1 MTQQDIARMTGV
13 SQATV
18 SLVLN
23 GRDDADVRIAPETR
37 ERVLQ
42 AIRSTGY
49 VADPIARRLAA
60 RHNRILGVF
69 TYESV
74 FPAGL
79 GDFYH
84 PFLAGIEECAERVG
98 CDLLLLTSAPVIDG
112 RRRIFHQDNRL
123 RLADGCVLLGRSL
136 DPAELAR
143 LLAEGQPFVSV
154 GRRDDA
160 GGPVPYVGADY
171 PGATAAQ
178 VRAAVALGHRR
189 LAYVGE
195 GAGPESHADRLRG
208 FAAAVAEAE
217 VDGRHLAVGGS
228 SPGVAQ
234 SDVDGR
240 PLVIAGS
247 SPAVGLADPEGRRQA
262 VAGFSA
268 GAVLDAILAD
278 RRTCVFVEEFA
289 DGVVLAQLAV
299 ERGLRVPGDLSFV
312 ALGDPTRPAA
322 TDIDFTGYRIPR
334 REMGWQAV
342 EVLAAMLEGTT
353 AVTQRILPCEPV
365 AGATLAAVAHA

>member
-1 MTQQDIARMTGV
+1 VAVATTPRRVTQQDIARMTGV

-37 ERVLQ
+37 ERVLE

-60 RHNRILGVF
+60 RHNKILGVF

-74 FPAGL
+74 FPAGM

-84 PFLAGIEECAERVG
+84 PFLVGIEECAERVG
-98 CDLLLLTSAPVIDG
+98 CDLLLFTSAPVVDG

-123 RLADGCVLLGRSL
+123 RLADGCILLGQWL

-143 LLAEGQPFVSV
+143 LLDEGQPFVSV

-178 VRAAVALGHRR
+178 VRAAVELGHRR
-189 LAYVGE
+189 LVYVGE
-195 GAGPESHADRLRG
+195 GDTGPESHADRWRG
-208 FAAAVAEAE
+208 FVQAAGP
-217 VDGRHLAVGGS
+217 DGRRLAG
-228 SPGVAQ
+228 P
-234 SDVDGR
+234 D
-240 PLVIAGS
+240 
-247 SPAVGLADPEGRRQA
+247 
-262 VAGFSA
+262 
-268 GAVLDAILAD
+268 LDAIIAD
-278 RRTCVFVEEFA
+278 ERTCVFVEEFA
-289 DGVVLAQLAV
+289 DGVALAAQAA
-299 ERGLRVPGDLSFV
+299 ERGLRVPEDLSFV
-312 ALGDPTRPAA
+312 ALGDPTRSAP
-322 TDIDFTGYRIPR
+322 TDLDFTGFRIPR

-342 EVLAAMLEGTT
+342 EVLSAILEGRPSQ
-353 AVTQRILPCEPV
+353 QRILPCEPV
-365 AGATLAAVAHA
+365 AGSTLAVARA

>member
-1 MTQQDIARMTGV
+1 VPATRRRVTQQDIATMTGV

-37 ERVLQ
+37 ERVLH
-42 AIRSTGY
+42 AIRTTGY

-84 PFLAGIEECAERVG
+84 PFLVGIEECAEKVG
-98 CDLLLLTSAPVIDG
+98 CDLLLLTSAPVVDG
-112 RRRIFHQDNRL
+112 RRRIFSQDNRL

-136 DPAELAR
+136 DPSELAR

-160 GGPVPYVGADY
+160 GGPVPYVGVDY
-171 PGATAAQ
+171 VTATAAL
-178 VRAAVALGHRR
+178 VKRAADLGHQR

-195 GAGPESHADRLRG
+195 GAGPESWADRMLG
-208 FAAAVAEAE
+208 FTTAVTASG
-217 VDGRHLAVGGS
+217 VDGRHLT
-228 SPGVAQ
+228 
-234 SDVDGR
+234 
-240 PLVIAGS
+240 I
-247 SPAVGLADPEGRRQA
+247 
-262 VAGFSA
+262 
-268 GAVLDAILAD
+268 AD
-278 RRTCVFVEEFA
+278 RKLDEVLAAIREADITAVFVEEHA
-289 DGVVLAQLAV
+289 DGVALAQLAAAD
-299 ERGLRVPGDLSFV
+299 GLAVPGDLSFV
-312 ALGDPTRPAA
+312 ALGDPTRPTAA
-322 TDIDFTGYRIPR
+322 DLDLTGFRIPR
-334 REMGWQAV
+334 RDMGWQAV
-342 EVLAAMLEGTT
+342 EILSGMLEGKEIPK
-353 AVTQRILPCEPV
+353 QRMLPAEIV
-365 AGATLAAVAHA
+365 DGATLAAPGSGV

>member
-1 MTQQDIARMTGV
+1 VTQQDIAKMTGV

-84 PFLAGIEECAERVG
+84 PFLVGIEECAERVG
-98 CDLLLLTSAPVIDG
+98 CDLLLLTSAPVVDG
-112 RRRIFHQDNRL
+112 RRRIFSQDNRL

-136 DPAELAR
+136 DPKELAR

-160 GGPVPYVGADY
+160 GGPVPYVGVDY
-171 PGATAAQ
+171 PTATAALVQ
-178 VRAAVALGHRR
+178 RSTALGHRL

-195 GAGPESHADRLRG
+195 GAGPESHADRKRG
-208 FAAAVAEAE
+208 FDSGVAAAGAE
-217 VDGRHLAVGGS
+217 GRHLT
-228 SPGVAQ
+228 
-234 SDVDGR
+234 
-240 PLVIAGS
+240 IA
-247 SPAVGLADPEGRRQA
+247 DRKTDE
-262 VAGFSA
+262 
-268 GAVLDAILAD
+268 VLDEIVAAGVSA
-278 RRTCVFVEEFA
+278 VFVEEHA
-289 DGVVLAQLAV
+289 DGVALAQIAAA
-299 ERGLRVPGDLSFV
+299 RGLDVPRDLSIV
-312 ALGDPTRPAA
+312 TLGDPTRVIAS
-322 TDIDFTGYRIPR
+322 DLDFTGYRIPR

-342 EVLAAMLEGTT
+342 EILSGLLEGADVT
-353 AVTQRILPCEPV
+353 TQRMLQCEIV
-365 AGATLAAVAHA
+365 DGSTLAAPAAR

>member
-1 MTQQDIARMTGV
+1 MRISFDIEEGSPVTATRRRVTQQDIARMTGV

-23 GRDDADVRIAPETR
+23 GRADADVRIAPETR

-49 VADPIARRLAA
+49 VADPIARRLAS

-84 PFLAGIEECAERVG
+84 PFLVGIEECAERLG
-98 CDLLLLTSAPVIDG
+98 CDLLLFTSAPVVDG

-123 RLADGCVLLGRSL
+123 RLADGCILLGQWL
-136 DPAELAR
+136 DPAELAQ
-143 LLAEGQPFVSV
+143 LLAAGQPFVSV

-171 PGATAAQ
+171 PAATAAQ
-178 VRAAVALGHRR
+178 VARAVELGHRR
-189 LAYVGE
+189 LVYVGE

-208 FAAAVAEAE
+208 FTAAVGEAGA
-217 VDGRHLAVGGS
+217 DGSHLT
-228 SPGVAQ
+228 
-234 SDVDGR
+234 
-240 PLVIAGS
+240 IT
-247 SPAVGLADPEGRRQA
+247 SPAE
-262 VAGFSA
+262 
-268 GAVLDAILAD
+268 VLDAVIAAG
-278 RRTCVFVEEFA
+278 RTCVFVEEFA
-289 DGVVLAQLAV
+289 DGVALAREA
-299 ERGLRVPGDLSFV
+299 ETRGLRVPADLSFV

-322 TDIDFTGYRIPR
+322 TDLDFTGFRIPR

-342 EVLAAMLEGTT
+342 EVLSALLEGGPP
-353 AVTQRILPCEPV
+353 AQRLLPCESV
-365 AGATLAAVAHA
+365 AGATLAVARA

>member
-1 MTQQDIARMTGV
+1 MTGV

-84 PFLAGIEECAERVG
+84 PFLVGIEECAEKVG
-98 CDLLLLTSAPVIDG
+98 CDLLLLTSAPVVDG
-112 RRRIFHQDNRL
+112 RRRIFSQDNRL

-136 DPAELAR
+136 DPKELAR

-160 GGPVPYVGADY
+160 DGPVPYVGVDY
-171 PGATAAQ
+171 PTATAAL
-178 VRAAVALGHRR
+178 VERAVEAGHRR
-189 LAYVGE
+189 IAYVGE
-195 GAGPESHADRLRG
+195 GAGPESYADRKRG
-208 FAAAVAEAE
+208 F
-217 VDGRHLAVGGS
+217 DT
-228 SPGVAQ
+228 GV
-234 SDVDGR
+234 
-240 PLVIAGS
+240 
-247 SPAVGLADPEGRRQA
+247 A
-262 VAGFSA
+262 VAGA
-268 GAVLDAILAD
+268 EGAHVTIADRKPDEVLDELIARGVTAALL
-278 RRTCVFVEEFA
+278 EEYA
-289 DGVVLAQLAV
+289 DGVALTRSACA
-299 ERGLRVPGDLSFV
+299 RGLAVPGDLSV
-312 ALGDPTRPAA
+312 VTLGDPTRPA
-322 TDIDFTGYRIPR
+322 TSDIEFTGFRIPR

-342 EVLAAMLEGTT
+342 EVLTGLLEGKD
-353 AVTQRILPCEPV
+353 APTQRMLPCEIV
-365 AGATLAAVAHA
+365 DGVTLAPPTPSEGIPRA

>member
-23 GRDDADVRIAPETR
+23 GRAEGDVRIAPETR
-37 ERVLQ
+37 ERVLE

-49 VADPIARRLAA
+49 VADPIGRRLAA
-60 RHNRILGVF
+60 RHNQILGVF

-74 FPAGL
+74 FPAGM

-84 PFLAGIEECAERVG
+84 PFLVGIEECAERIG
-98 CDLLLLTSAPVIDG
+98 CDLLLFTSAPVIDG

-123 RLADGCVLLGRSL
+123 RLADGCVLLGQWL
-136 DPAELAR
+136 DPAELTR

-178 VRAAVALGHRR
+178 VRAAIELGHQR
-189 LAYVGE
+189 LVYVGE
-195 GAGPESHADRLRG
+195 GPDGPESHADRWR
-208 FAAAVAEAE
+208 
-217 VDGRHLAVGGS
+217 
-228 SPGVAQ
+228 
-234 SDVDGR
+234 
-240 PLVIAGS
+240 
-247 SPAVGLADPEGRRQA
+247 
-262 VAGFSA
+262 GFSA
-268 GAVLDAILAD
+268 AAGPHGSRLAAPDLDAILVTD
-278 RRTCVFVEEFA
+278 STCVFVEEYA
-289 DGVVLAQLAV
+289 DGVALAAQAA
-299 ERGLRVPGDLSFV
+299 ERGLRVPEDLSFV
-312 ALGDPTRPAA
+312 ALGDPTRSAP
-322 TDIDFTGYRIPR
+322 TDLDLTGFRIPR

-342 EVLAAMLEGTT
+342 EVLAAILEGQPGE
-353 AVTQRILPCEPV
+353 QRILPCEPV
-365 AGATLAAVAHA
+365 AGSTLAVARA

>member
-1 MTQQDIARMTGV
+1 VTATRRRVTQQDIARMTGV

-84 PFLAGIEECAERVG
+84 PFLVGIEECAERIG
-98 CDLLLLTSAPVIDG
+98 CDLLLFTSAPVVDG

-123 RLADGCVLLGRSL
+123 RLADGCVLLGQWL

-143 LLAEGQPFVSV
+143 LIAEGQPFVSV

-171 PGATAAQ
+171 PAATAAQ
-178 VRAAVALGHRR
+178 VRAAVAKGHTR
-189 LAYVGE
+189 LVYVGE
-195 GAGPESHADRLRG
+195 GGGPESHADRMRG
-208 FAAAVAEAE
+208 FTAAVTEAG
-217 VDGRHLAVGGS
+217 VDGRHLT
-228 SPGVAQ
+228 
-234 SDVDGR
+234 
-240 PLVIAGS
+240 AG
-247 SPAVGLADPEGRRQA
+247 DET
-262 VAGFSA
+262 
-268 GAVLDAILAD
+268 LDRILAEK
-278 RRTCVFVEEFA
+278 RTCVFVEEFA
-289 DGVVLAQLAV
+289 DGVALAREA
-299 ERGLRVPGDLSFV
+299 ETRGLRVPGDLSFV
-312 ALGDPTRPAA
+312 ALGDPTRPAS
-322 TDIDFTGYRIPR
+322 TDIDFTGFRIPR
-334 REMGWQAV
+334 RDMGWQAV
-342 EVLAAMLEGTT
+342 EVLSGLLEG
-353 AVTQRILPCEPV
+353 AEKRPQRLLPCEPV
-365 AGATLAAVAHA
+365 AGATLAVARA